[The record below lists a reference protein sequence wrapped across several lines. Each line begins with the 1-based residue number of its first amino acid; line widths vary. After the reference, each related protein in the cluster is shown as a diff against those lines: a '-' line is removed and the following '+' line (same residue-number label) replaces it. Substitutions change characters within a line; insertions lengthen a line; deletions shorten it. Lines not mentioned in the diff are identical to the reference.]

1 MSQFDSSRCIECLIC
16 STKTL
21 KLIFFSSVL
30 QKCKNDLNAHTERMG
45 ELRKMV
51 AQIAAEIG
59 LDASD
64 LLQGEVDALGKRLEN
79 VRESI
84 SVLADIAEARSQNE
98 AECDRNIAAAKANL
112 NEMQTVSSTF
122 QTESETNFKYIFS
135 PLLR

>member
-1 MSQFDSSRCIECLIC
+1 MNKHSDR
-16 STKTL
+16 
-21 KLIFFSSVL
+21 V
-30 QKCKNDLNAHTERMG
+30 G

-84 SVLADIAEARSQNE
+84 SVLADIAEARSNNE
-98 AECDRNIAAAKANL
+98 IECNKNIDEAKAYL
-112 NEMQTVSSTF
+112 TGMQQVNSNRNSNDFDTKMFYFVYNYR
-122 QTESETNFKYIFS
+122 Q
-135 PLLR
+135 LLCNRLK

>member
-1 MSQFDSSRCIECLIC
+1 M
-16 STKTL
+16 
-21 KLIFFSSVL
+21 
-30 QKCKNDLNAHTERMG
+30 NAHTERMG

-112 NEMQTVSSTF
+112 NEMQTVSSDVSKF
-122 QTESETNFKYIFS
+122 ETRISLIFFS
-135 PLLR
+135 LSLSVSSSTDN

>member
-1 MSQFDSSRCIECLIC
+1 
-16 STKTL
+16 
-21 KLIFFSSVL
+21 
-30 QKCKNDLNAHTERMG
+30 MG

-64 LLQGEVDALGKRLEN
+64 LLQGEVNALGKRLEN

-84 SVLADIAEARSQNE
+84 SVLADIAEARNQND

-112 NEMQTVSSTF
+112 TEMQTVNSTI
-122 QTESETNFKYIFS
+122 SIRIRIKV
-135 PLLR
+135 

>member
-1 MSQFDSSRCIECLIC
+1 
-16 STKTL
+16 
-21 KLIFFSSVL
+21 
-30 QKCKNDLNAHTERMG
+30 
-45 ELRKMV
+45 MV

-98 AECDRNIAAAKANL
+98 AECDRNIAAAKVNL

-122 QTESETNFKYIFS
+122 QIESETNFKSIFS